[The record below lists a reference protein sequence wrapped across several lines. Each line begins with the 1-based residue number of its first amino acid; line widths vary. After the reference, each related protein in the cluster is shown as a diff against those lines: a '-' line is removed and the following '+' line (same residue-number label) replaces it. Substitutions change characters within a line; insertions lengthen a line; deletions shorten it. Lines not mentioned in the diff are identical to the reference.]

1 MFLFDRSF
9 GAAVAGLAV
18 ALLFVCFDRAC
29 EVAAADADGAR
40 PASVAPLAAVRVVAE
55 PLVTAVSTRVAAVQL
70 AISTTPACPAP
81 AAWGTLR
88 AGS

>member
-29 EVAAADADGAR
+29 EVSAADPEVPRIASAPAATVPTAAAPPIAAAPVTD
-40 PASVAPLAAVRVVAE
+40 APLAICAPA
-55 PLVTAVSTRVAAVQL
+55 
-70 AISTTPACPAP
+70 ACPAP
-81 AAWGTLR
+81 GAWGNLR